1 MWRSTQPCA
10 TDASVRFFALFS
22 LVLACG
28 PKPPSAAEIA
38 APPIHATAAPSG
50 LIEVRTMIVAWRDAE
65 GAGPDIDRSEEEA
78 LDRARTIAALVR
90 QPDSN
95 FGEVARR
102 YADDAPQTQRIERG
116 ASDVDPAIARVA
128 FGLRVGEVGGP
139 VRTERGFVVLQRR
152 ADPQVGPAEVR
163 ARHILIVFAGSRAAT
178 EETTRSHE
186 EARLRAAEVA
196 RRARE
201 GERWEDLHRQYSE
214 EPGGPPGGDL
224 GTFGRGRMTPS
235 FERAAFGL
243 EVGEISDP
251 VETPFGF
258 HVIQRT
264 Q

>member
-1 MWRSTQPCA
+1 MRTL
-10 TDASVRFFALFS
+10 TLLAL
-22 LVLACG
+22 VCACG
-28 PKPPSAAEIA
+28 PKPPSAAELA
-38 APPIHATAAPSG
+38 APPIHETSSPSG
-50 LIEVRTMIVAWRDAE
+50 LIEIRTMVVAWRGAE
-65 GAGPDIDRSEEEA
+65 GAGGDIVRSEEEA
-78 LDRARTIAALVR
+78 LERARTIAALVR

-102 YADDAPQTQRIERG
+102 YADDAPQTQRLEEG
-116 ASDVDPAIARVA
+116 APDVDPAIARVA

-152 ADPQVGPAEVR
+152 PDPQVGPAEIR
-163 ARHILIVFAGSRAAT
+163 ARHILIVFEGSRAAT

-186 EARLRAAEVA
+186 EARLRAAEIA

-201 GERWEDLHRQYSE
+201 GEPWEELHRQYSE